1 MSTPN
6 STEANKIRTTQAFVN
21 LEDFENVVL
30 VKETEFI
37 PPTSVQDALQRLGN
51 DRSKLLA
58 MVSEGM
64 RSEAIR
70 TLRADDSQPWMDQ
83 DDEGNM
89 VAFTGSVADSKAVND
104 LRATLAKT
112 LFGYQPGRNQSDDV
126 KAANKKAREQA
137 MEMIRTTDAIK
148 NGLRAQATK
157 E

>member
-30 VKETEFI
+30 VKETTFV
-37 PPTSVQDALQRLGN
+37 PPASIQDALTQLGN
-51 DRSKLLA
+51 DQSKLLA

-64 RSEAIR
+64 RSDAIR
-70 TLRADDSQPWMDQ
+70 SLRADDSQPWMDQ

-112 LFGYQPGRNQSDDV
+112 LFGYQPGRNQSDEV